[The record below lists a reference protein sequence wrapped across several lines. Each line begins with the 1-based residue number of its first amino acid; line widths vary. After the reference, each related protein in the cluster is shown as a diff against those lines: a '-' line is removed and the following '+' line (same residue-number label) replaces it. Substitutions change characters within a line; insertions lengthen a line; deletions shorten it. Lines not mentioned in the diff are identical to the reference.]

1 MSNKGTLFILSG
13 PSGVGKGTLKEM
25 LLQEF
30 AGHIAFSVSATTRAP
45 RLGETYGREYFFIT
59 REEFER
65 RILDSDF
72 LEHAEYAGNLYGTP
86 KSWVYSLLNTG
97 KDVILEIEV
106 QGAQQVMQNEK
117 SCVSV
122 FILPPS
128 IEKLETRLR
137 NRGTEDEATV
147 QKRLNA
153 AKAEIERAPLYDYRI
168 VNDQLE
174 AAYREL
180 KNIYLQHAGFM
191 KA

>member
-1 MSNKGTLFILSG
+1 MEEGFRAGHLRIVEPPVVVVQAGDEGF
-13 PSGVGKGTLKEM
+13 PSLGGKGYRL
-25 LLQEF
+25 
-30 AGHIAFSVSATTRAP
+30 
-45 RLGETYGREYFFIT
+45 LGETDGREYFFIT